1 MSSQIYD
8 VIGRHGLAELDETA
22 PLPGAGGTAGARER
36 TVVLPV
42 PATGGLLDPASK
54 SLRTR
59 GILKRRS
66 APIMGYIGLNGQ
78 GKTFTMVRDTLLSL
92 AHGRRVLSTVTILD
106 PSTGEPHPLFER
118 FTSWEQLH
126 DFRGGDVLL
135 DEITGIMDARDS
147 GMPKH
152 VRRLLP
158 QMRRAN
164 VMVRWTG
171 IDFDNTDRR
180 LRQLSQAI
188 VRCRGHFPNRD
199 LLRGDGAKD
208 AVSMWAPNRG
218 FMLTT
223 FDAQTMT
230 QSSDSQLLTE
240 DSQKKRR
247 ARVLNREFVWG
258 PRELAFQC
266 YNTLD
271 AVSAVDNSCRICG
284 GKPVE
289 KTCRGHD

>member
-1 MSSQIYD
+1 MSHD
-8 VIGRHGLAELDETA
+8 VANVIGRHGLTELDEA
-22 PLPGAGGTAGARER
+22 FPLPVEGGTAGARPR
-36 TVVLPV
+36 AVVLPSTG
-42 PATGGLLDPASK
+42 AGGLLDHSNKAIS
-54 SLRTR
+54 TR
-59 GILKRRS
+59 GILRRRS

-92 AHGRRVLSTVTILD
+92 ALGRRVLSTVTILD

-188 VRCRGHFPNRD
+188 VRCRGHFPNRE
-199 LLRGDGAKD
+199 LLRGDGVRD

-230 QSSDSQLLTE
+230 QSSDSQMLTE
-240 DSQKKRR
+240 DSSKKRK
-247 ARVLNREFVWG
+247 AKVLNREFVWG
-258 PRELAFQC
+258 PRDLAFQC

-271 AVSAVDNSCRICG
+271 AVSAVDNNCQVCG

-289 KTCRGHD
+289 KTCRGH